1 MLGGGDI
8 RPYVRWKVSN
18 DEWSYSSQDGMVD
31 FDMKGQ
37 TIVVDMQSL
46 TFGWLKIDQGR
57 EWQEWPSLWQ
67 PLPDPNPPTAV
78 VKDWRHGF
86 ATDIF
91 NPKLFGDEPVRE
103 FSTNSVG
110 ALQFMQNLFNE
121 CERQHN
127 DAFMAGKVPKVKIT
141 DLPPVKRGRG
151 TSRDVLFEIVDMIDR
166 PDGFQRPTVAITD
179 PRRTAQAQP
188 APAAPAAPAAAPQPK
203 APEAPAAADDEEW

>member
-1 MLGGGDI
+1 MPLTMLGGGDI

-37 TIVVDMQSL
+37 TVVVDLQSL

-57 EWQEWPSLWQ
+57 EWQEWPSLWEA
-67 PLPDPNPPTAV
+67 LPDPNPPAAV

-121 CERQHN
+121 CERSHH
-127 DAFMAGKVPKVKIT
+127 DDFMAGKVPKVKIT
-141 DLPPVKRGRG
+141 DLKPVKRGRG
-151 TSRDVLFEIVDMIDR
+151 TSRDIIFEIVEMIDR
-166 PDGFQRPTVAITD
+166 PDGFQRMTVAITD
-179 PRRTAQAQP
+179 PRRAAQAQP
-188 APAAPAAPAAAPQPK
+188 APTAAPQPK
-203 APEAPAAADDEEW
+203 APEAPAAAADDEEW

>member
-1 MLGGGDI
+1 MPLTIVGGGDI

-31 FDMKGQ
+31 FEMKGQ
-37 TIVVDMQSL
+37 SIVVDMQSL

-57 EWQEWPSLWQ
+57 EWQEWPSLWE

-91 NPKLFGDEPVRE
+91 NPKLFGDESVRE

-121 CERQHN
+121 CERDHK

-141 DLPPVKRGRG
+141 ELKPVKRGRG
-151 TSRDVLFEIVDMIDR
+151 TSRDIIFEIVEMVDR
-166 PDGFQRPTVAITD
+166 PDGFQRPTVAIED
-179 PRRTAQAQP
+179 PRRQ
-188 APAAPAAPAAAPQPK
+188 AAPAPVMQSAPQPK
-203 APEAPAAADDEEW
+203 APEAPAPAQSDEEW